1 MKVNLTLKYFL
12 KITIQTQFY
21 FQKKAIHLVRILTF
35 FRLSHLHEVVLSFIL
50 QTLFNQLKLWL
61 SCTLSH

>member
-1 MKVNLTLKYFL
+1 MKVCFTINFFL
-12 KITIQTQFY
+12 KITNHTQFY
-21 FQKKAIHLVRILTF
+21 FQKKALHLVGILTL
-35 FRLSHLHEVVLSFIL
+35 FRLSHLHEVVRNFIL